1 MKYTTKSQKKSIY
14 SPISPEYSPI
24 SADEGTTS
32 HSRRKKHKHHKKR
45 ADDREYIRRVYKDE
59 RYGRSIVR
67 VERNK
72 PRHDSEKFDCNVRSR
87 SKSSHHKHDRH
98 ESKSRK
104 EHKKSDRSRER
115 SKKKCKSKHKKHEK
129 KRRRSTSK
137 SSSSSDSD
145 EDLKSSSFIS
155 EILKNKK
162 TKNYEKV
169 LDEVRKTINNELND
183 ESISYTPPLKPG
195 MTKIED
201 TKSCGTQSKKICVPK
216 QPDKT
221 INKLSLDINGNVS
234 LPSVSKNAQKSCD
247 VTKSASIQAK
257 SIQIDAQKIKISNGN
272 QVTSI
277 NKSNNVQKPTVSNE
291 NQVTSTNKLNDVQK
305 LTASNVNSTKKKSVL
320 DLPMPPEIDIPI
332 KPSPTQSIKNQ
343 QREKSNELV
352 KKVSNSVIVSIPL
365 AKLLDGKNMEPI
377 IAANFE
383 NSQLKKGIISHP
395 PEPLPQ
401 PKEKP
406 SAADHV
412 EHLKEMQN
420 HLQKEAIFTPFDPK
434 GTPPQFLKPPRPSI
448 VKQPTVVTTKF
459 KNQSFESFKILE
471 QVGKGTYGKVFKAI
485 DLRTDET
492 VAMKYIKVEHETE
505 GFPITCLREIKI
517 LRQLDHPN
525 IIKLRDIVFRHEKN
539 STYLVFDY
547 MNHDLLGLRINKE
560 MDFDEANIYY
570 ISKQLLE
577 GINYCHKNQIIHRDL
592 KLSNIL
598 MNNKGQVKICDFGL
612 SRMWTVN
619 RPYTNKVISL
629 WYRPIE
635 LLLGE
640 EMYGP
645 PVDIW
650 SLGCI
655 IYELFRRRPL
665 FEYSTEL
672 EIINAIFNLCGTP
685 EYNMWP
691 EVKKLPKYKTCK
703 PSPRM
708 RNLKNTL
715 YPALP
720 PSAIDLVDQMLA
732 LNPAKRISAEDALT
746 SNWVMKMEKA
756 ERKPLKLPK
765 TDSLEMRARGLC

>member
-1 MKYTTKSQKKSIY
+1 MKIMTKSQKKSIY
-14 SPISPEYSPI
+14 SPISSEYSPI
-24 SADEGTTS
+24 SADEGTSS
-32 HSRRKKHKHHKKR
+32 HDRRKTHKHYKKR
-45 ADDREYIRRVYKDE
+45 ADDREYSRKVYKDE
-59 RYGRSIVR
+59 RYGRSRER
-67 VERNK
+67 VDRNK
-72 PRHDSEKFDCNVRSR
+72 PRYDSEKFDCKVKSR
-87 SKSSHHKHDRH
+87 SKNCHYKHDRH
-98 ESKSRK
+98 ESSSRK
-104 EHKKSDRSRER
+104 VHKKSDRSRER
-115 SKKKCKSKHKKHEK
+115 SRKKCKSKHKKHEK

-145 EDLKSSSFIS
+145 EELRSSSFIS

-162 TKNYEKV
+162 TKNNEKV
-169 LDEVRKTINNELND
+169 LNEVRKTINNELKD
-183 ESISYTPPLKPG
+183 ESISYTPPLKLG
-195 MTKIED
+195 MTKTD
-201 TKSCGTQSKKICVPK
+201 DVKSCDTQIKKLCDQK
-216 QPDKT
+216 QPDIKKP
-221 INKLSLDINGNVS
+221 INLLTNLDVNGNIS
-234 LPSVSKNAQKSCD
+234 AISVSKNEPKSND
-247 VTKSASIQAK
+247 VLKSAAIHTKINQS
-257 SIQIDAQKIKISNGN
+257 DTQKIKASGN
-272 QVTSI
+272 QITI
-277 NKSNNVQKPTVSNE
+277 I
-291 NQVTSTNKLNDVQK
+291 NKLNDVIK
-305 LTASNVNSTKKKSVL
+305 LTATNGNSTKKKSVL
-320 DLPMPPEIDIPI
+320 DLPMPPQIDIPV

-343 QREKSNELV
+343 QREKVNELV
-352 KKVSNSVIVSIPL
+352 KKASNSVLVSIPL
-365 AKLLDGKNMEPI
+365 AKILDGKTMEPI

-383 NSQLKKGIISHP
+383 NSQLKKAIITHP
-395 PEPLPQ
+395 PELLPQ
-401 PKEKP
+401 PKEKITT
-406 SAADHV
+406 AEHV
-412 EHLKEMQN
+412 EHLKEMQS
-420 HLQKEAIFTPFDPK
+420 HLLQGAIFTPFDPK
-434 GTPPQFLKPPRPSI
+434 GTPPQFLKPARPSI
-448 VKQPTVVTTKF
+448 VKQPAFISTRF
-459 KNQSFESFKILE
+459 RNQPFESFKILE

-485 DLRTDET
+485 DQQTNET

-547 MNHDLLGLRINKE
+547 MNHDLLGLRMNKE

-570 ISKQLLE
+570 ISRQLLE

-645 PVDIW
+645 SVDIW

-665 FEYSTEL
+665 FEYNTEL

-732 LNPAKRISAEDALT
+732 LNPAKRITAEDALT
-746 SNWVMKMEKA
+746 SNWVIKMEKA

-765 TDSLEMRARGLC
+765 NDSLEMRAREL